1 MDLDPANLGRI
12 AAYYYIKYQT
22 IELFSKNLEDEST
35 LNKKLKFL
43 IEIISKAAE
52 FESIPIR

>member
-1 MDLDPANLGRI
+1 MDLEPANLGRI